1 MSVGNLCT
9 NSYDVDNVLFNYN
22 YLYVLD
28 MILLNI
34 SEGSIVDSEPVVLHE
49 TVGSAWIDG
58 HGCLGAVVGSFAM
71 KKAIEKA
78 AQNGIGWV
86 TAKGAS
92 SRYFNMF

>member
-1 MSVGNLCT
+1 
-9 NSYDVDNVLFNYN
+9 
-22 YLYVLD
+22 

-34 SEGSIVDSEPVVLHE
+34 SEGSIVDSEPVILHE

-58 HGCLGAVVGSFAM
+58 QGCLGAVVGSFAI

-92 SRYFNMF
+92 PRSF